1 MDEKFRGSRQPS
13 GSVAAVGVG
22 AGVGRKIVPLRG
34 AEAWEGSQSELAAG
48 LVYEMGIDSFF
59 GASHAMR
66 PNGPRHT
73 HSFRVQAS
81 FVTEALDSV
90 GMTVGFR
97 EVSNLLDFEA
107 KRYASTFLNE
117 MEPFTVIEPT
127 GENLAS
133 VIFRNLLTSLLA
145 TLPDGPKLVGVTLW
159 ENPTSY
165 VRVGR
170 GRAA

>member
-1 MDEKFRGSRQPS
+1 MP
-13 GSVAAVGVG
+13 AAKV
-22 AGVGRKIVPLRG
+22 VPLRPPG
-34 AEAWEGSQSELAAG
+34 VWAGSQEDLASG
-48 LVYEMGIDSFF
+48 LTYEMGIDSFF

-66 PNGPRHT
+66 PNGARHT

-81 FVTEALDSV
+81 FVTEALDAS

-97 EVSNLLDFEA
+97 EVSNLLDAEA
-107 KRYASTFLNE
+107 KRFASMFLNE
-117 MEPFTVIEPT
+117 LEPFTVIEPT

-133 VIFRNLLTSLLA
+133 LIFRNLLTSLQA
-145 TLPDGPKLVGVTLW
+145 TLPDGPRLIGVTLW